1 LYRQGFCSQ
10 GRPLAVGFLLAKN
23 LKTLDSKSPLPVM
36 LQTRDI
42 KDDMQKLRIYAVFS
56 KIKSRPTAI
65 GLLNV
70 KRGHVRQYVRL
81 KRINLAT

>member
-1 LYRQGFCSQ
+1 
-10 GRPLAVGFLLAKN
+10 
-23 LKTLDSKSPLPVM
+23 M

-42 KDDMQKLRIYAVFS
+42 KDDIQKLRIYAVFS

>member
-1 LYRQGFCSQ
+1 MQF
-10 GRPLAVGFLLAKN
+10 PLLWKGLQKN